1 MNQKIILKKKDWIFN
16 LALDAI
22 VLHELSKTI
31 IYKNFIQNLNKI

>member
-22 VLHELSKTI
+22 VLHELS
-31 IYKNFIQNLNKI
+31 QNDYL